1 MQKKTYMKPLVS
13 LYAIEAL
20 TIFAGSTDPSAKPVN
35 PSGFQFEED
44 IISGDKDDVWEQ
56 QENNQKL
63 TTRTQIDNQIKNMK
77 KFLYSV
83 FMLAAVVLAACSNDD
98 NGDTQPKRG
107 MTLNASVENLS
118 SRATMTDESGTWKFA
133 FAVND
138 QVSVSNSKI
147 SNYYTFTNNGSQ
159 FTSAQA
165 EATTENADW
174 YAYFPGNEVNLTNQT
189 GDFAN
194 VANYFAV
201 AGKTAAA
208 TTGEKGLSITLKPK
222 VAVLRIVKVDNYGPC
237 DIYLKTADGKYVS
250 GLKAKKNEAGYE
262 VEKSDTKVSVFQK
275 ASNGN
280 AGIYYVIVPA
290 GVKISVYNTND
301 ENHIKTTKDAGLTA
315 GRYYTLTTGPTTG
328 TETATL
334 AGGTT
339 ETVDWVQLWIGG
351 PRFAVKNVAE
361 PMTWY
366 DATKKGDDFAWGS
379 NWYVPSEEDLKIM
392 HELLLK
398 VQSEPTERKVS
409 ITGYPTLELITNT
422 KLEENIVKITGFQPG
437 YDKNSISL
445 YNKIVAGLNTYRL
458 WTATE
463 KGGYGVDLQIL
474 EQDNY
479 FCGGGFGYQTTKNQ
493 LILTRPILTAKTIL
507 WSNQKQDK

>member
-1 MQKKTYMKPLVS
+1 
-13 LYAIEAL
+13 
-20 TIFAGSTDPSAKPVN
+20 
-35 PSGFQFEED
+35 
-44 IISGDKDDVWEQ
+44 
-56 QENNQKL
+56 
-63 TTRTQIDNQIKNMK
+63 MK

-83 FMLAAVVLAACSNDD
+83 FMLAVVVLTACSNDD
-98 NGDTQPKRG
+98 NGDIQPKRG

-133 FAVND
+133 FTAND
-138 QVSVSNSKI
+138 KVSVSNNKI

-159 FTSAQA
+159 FTSTDAMV
-165 EATTENADW
+165 TTEDAYW
-174 YAYFPGNEVNLTNQT
+174 YAYFPGNEVNLANQT
-189 GDFAN
+189 GSFDD
-194 VANYFAV
+194 VANKFAV
-201 AGKTAAA
+201 AGKTAEP

-222 VAVLRIVKVDNYGPC
+222 VSVLRIVKVDNYGPC

-290 GVKISVYNTND
+290 GVKISVWND
-301 ENHIKTTKDAGLTA
+301 DRCFKTTKDTGLKAGK
-315 GRYYTLTTGPTTG
+315 YYTLTTGPTTG

-334 AGGTT
+334 KDGTT
-339 ETVDWVQLWIGG
+339 ENVDWVQLWIGG

-398 VQSEPTERKVS
+398 VQSKPTERKVS

-437 YDKNSISL
+437 YDKNSINL

-493 LILTRPILTAKTIL
+493 LILTRPILTAETIL
-507 WSNQKQDK
+507 WSDQNITNNK

>member
-1 MQKKTYMKPLVS
+1 
-13 LYAIEAL
+13 
-20 TIFAGSTDPSAKPVN
+20 
-35 PSGFQFEED
+35 
-44 IISGDKDDVWEQ
+44 
-56 QENNQKL
+56 
-63 TTRTQIDNQIKNMK
+63 MK

-133 FAVND
+133 FAAND
-138 QVSVSNSKI
+138 KVSVSNNKI
-147 SNYYTFTNNGSQ
+147 SNYYTFTNNGNQ
-159 FTSAQA
+159 FTCAQA
-165 EATTENADW
+165 EVTKEAADW
-174 YAYFPGNEVNLTNQT
+174 YAYFPGNEVDLTNQT
-189 GDFAN
+189 GNFAD
-194 VANYFAV
+194 VANKFAV
-201 AGKTAAA
+201 AGGTAEA
-208 TTGEKGLSITLKPK
+208 TTGENGLSITLKPK

-237 DIYLKTADGKYVS
+237 DIYLKTADGKYVK
-250 GLKAKKNEAGYE
+250 GLKAKKNEAGFD
-262 VEKSDTKVSVFQK
+262 VETSDTKVSVFQK
-275 ASNGN
+275 ASNG
-280 AGIYYVIVPA
+280 GIYYVIVPA

-334 AGGTT
+334 ADGTT

-409 ITGYPTLELITNT
+409 ITGYPTMELITNT
-422 KLEENIVKITGFQPG
+422 KDEENIVKITGFQPG

-445 YNKIVAGLNTYRL
+445 YNKIVAGMNTYRL

-463 KGGYGVDLQIL
+463 KDGYGVDLQIL

-479 FCGGGFGYQTTKNQ
+479 FYGGGFAYRTNKNQ
-493 LILTRPILTAKTIL
+493 TILTRPILTAKTIL
-507 WSNQKQDK
+507 WSDQNITNNKK

>member
-20 TIFAGSTDPSAKPVN
+20 TIFAGSIDPSAKPVN

-159 FTSAQA
+159 FTSTDAMVA
-165 EATTENADW
+165 TENADW
-174 YAYFPGNEVNLTNQT
+174 YAYFPGNEVDLTNQT

-201 AGKTAAA
+201 AGKTAQT

-222 VAVLRIVKVDNYGPC
+222 VAVLRIVAVDKNGIL
-237 DIYLKTADGKYVS
+237 DIHVKTADGKWVKGLTATKNAADFTVVSTSNTKPTLLHKEVQAGKINYV
-250 GLKAKKNEAGYE
+250 
-262 VEKSDTKVSVFQK
+262 V
-275 ASNGN
+275 
-280 AGIYYVIVPA
+280 VPA
-290 GVKISVYNTND
+290 GVKIEIQNGDLLLN
-301 ENHIKTTKDAGLTA
+301 KTKDAGLTA
-315 GRYYTLTTGPTTG
+315 GKYYTITSGPTKG
-328 TETATL
+328 TETAL
-334 AGGTT
+334 IKGV
-339 ETVDWVQLWIGG
+339 EKKINWVQLWAGG
-351 PRFAVKNVAE
+351 PRFATENVDKE
-361 PMTWY
+361 MTWTEAAKTGSDY
-366 DATKKGDDFAWGS
+366 VWGANWRTPTAAEVTEKGGLQAEW
-379 NWYVPSEEDLKIM
+379 
-392 HELLLK
+392 
-398 VQSEPTERKVS
+398 
-409 ITGYPTLELITNT
+409 NT
-422 KLEENIVKITGFQPG
+422 KEGKWVVKEGSPTINVTTKDGIEETVEFTGVQPG
-437 YDKNSISL
+437 YTKNTLTL
-445 YNKIVAGLNTYRL
+445 YNKIDSHGYSHFNF
-458 WTATE
+458 WTTTE
-463 KGGYGVDLQIL
+463 NNGYGCMYRIMIDKGII
-474 EQDNY
+474 
-479 FCGGGFGYQTTKNQ
+479 GIFGPSSFESKDTKC
-493 LILTRPILTAKTIL
+493 LVRPVLSIQNITNNK
-507 WSNQKQDK
+507 

>member
-1 MQKKTYMKPLVS
+1 M
-13 LYAIEAL
+13 
-20 TIFAGSTDPSAKPVN
+20 
-35 PSGFQFEED
+35 
-44 IISGDKDDVWEQ
+44 
-56 QENNQKL
+56 
-63 TTRTQIDNQIKNMK
+63 R

-133 FAVND
+133 FTEND
-138 QVSVSNSKI
+138 KVSVSNNKI
-147 SNYYTFTNNGSQ
+147 SSYYTFTNNVGQ
-159 FTSAQA
+159 FTCAQA
-165 EATTENADW
+165 EATTEAADW
-174 YAYFPGNEVNLTNQT
+174 YAYFPGNEVDLTNQT
-189 GDFAN
+189 GTFAD
-194 VANYFAV
+194 VANKFAV
-201 AGKTAAA
+201 AGKTAEP

-262 VEKSDTKVSVFQK
+262 VETSETKVSVFNK

-290 GVKISVYNTND
+290 GVKISVWND
-301 ENHIKTTKDAGLTA
+301 DRCFKTTKDTGLKAGK
-315 GRYYTLTTGPTTG
+315 YYTLTTGPTTG

-334 AGGTT
+334 KDGTT

-398 VQSEPTERKVS
+398 VQSKPTERKVS
-409 ITGYPTLELITNT
+409 ITGYPTLELFTNT

-437 YDKNSISL
+437 YDKNSINL
-445 YNKIVAGLNTYRL
+445 YNKIEPGMNTYRL

-463 KGGYGVDLQIL
+463 KDGYGVELMII
-474 EQDNY
+474 EQDNWFY
-479 FCGGGFGYQTTKNQ
+479 GGGFSYQTTKNQ

-507 WSNQKQDK
+507 WSDQNITNNKK

>member
-1 MQKKTYMKPLVS
+1 
-13 LYAIEAL
+13 
-20 TIFAGSTDPSAKPVN
+20 
-35 PSGFQFEED
+35 
-44 IISGDKDDVWEQ
+44 
-56 QENNQKL
+56 
-63 TTRTQIDNQIKNMK
+63 MK

-138 QVSVSNSKI
+138 QVIVSNNKI

-159 FTSAQA
+159 FTSTDAMV
-165 EATTENADW
+165 TTEDANW
-174 YAYFPGNEVNLTNQT
+174 YAYFPGNEVDLTNQT
-189 GDFAN
+189 GNFAD
-194 VANYFAV
+194 VANKFAV
-201 AGKTAAA
+201 AGETAET

-250 GLKAKKNEAGYE
+250 RLKAKKNDAGYE
-262 VEKSDTKVSVFQK
+262 VETSETKVSVFQK

-290 GVKISVYNTND
+290 GVKISVWND
-301 ENHIKTTKDAGLTA
+301 DRCFKTTKDTGLKAGK
-315 GRYYTLTTGPTTG
+315 YYTLTTGPTTG

-334 AGGTT
+334 KDGTT
-339 ETVDWVQLWIGG
+339 ENVDWVQLWIGG

-445 YNKIVAGLNTYRL
+445 YNKIEPGMNTYRL

-463 KGGYGVDLQIL
+463 KDGYGVELMII
-474 EQDNY
+474 EQDNWFY
-479 FCGGGFGYQTTKNQ
+479 GGGFSYQTTKNQ

-507 WSNQKQDK
+507 WSDQNITNNK

>member
-1 MQKKTYMKPLVS
+1 
-13 LYAIEAL
+13 
-20 TIFAGSTDPSAKPVN
+20 
-35 PSGFQFEED
+35 
-44 IISGDKDDVWEQ
+44 
-56 QENNQKL
+56 
-63 TTRTQIDNQIKNMK
+63 MK

-107 MTLNASVENLS
+107 MTLNASVEDLS

-133 FAVND
+133 FTAND
-138 QVSVSNSKI
+138 KVSVSNNKI

-159 FTSAQA
+159 FTCAQA
-165 EATTENADW
+165 EVTKEAADW
-174 YAYFPGNEVNLTNQT
+174 YAYFPGNDVDLTNQT
-189 GDFAN
+189 GTFAD

-201 AGKTAAA
+201 AGGTAEA

-250 GLKAKKNEAGYE
+250 GLKAKTNEAGFD
-262 VEKSDTKVSVFQK
+262 VVTSDSKVSVFSK
-275 ASNGN
+275 ESNGN

-334 AGGTT
+334 ADGTT

-361 PMTWY
+361 AMTWH
-366 DATKKGDDFAWGS
+366 DAVKTGRDFAWGEKWCIPS
-379 NWYVPSEEDLKIM
+379 KADIKPFVDLADDVEAWAGKSKITKTGYPKFELKTNIQQEYNYV
-392 HELLLK
+392 
-398 VQSEPTERKVS
+398 Q
-409 ITGYPTLELITNT
+409 ITGY
-422 KLEENIVKITGFQPG
+422 QPG
-437 YDKNSISL
+437 YDKNTLYL
-445 YNKIVAGLNTYRL
+445 YNKIKKGENTYNF
-458 WTATE
+458 WTSDE
-463 KGGYGVDLQIL
+463 SNDKGCEFQII
-474 EQDNY
+474 EN
-479 FCGGGFGYQTTKNQ
+479 GGAIGGFGISYATYKDVTV
-493 LILTRPILTAKTIL
+493 LTRPILTAKTIL
-507 WSNQKQDK
+507 WSNQYITNNKK